1 MSLKLIKKLYMK
13 NKNLVF
19 PLIGFMG
26 ILVFKF
32 IIEPLGIKAATEE
45 FVNQSYLYI
54 LTKKPNEDEGE
65 KGGYL
70 YQCVDLDS
78 NSYWYKKKF
87 SPEISSRELYNAVL
101 VGDTIE
107 KNKGVP
113 FILLKRQHL
122 VLKVPVNNDF
132 DKTVDT
138 VLVR

>member
-1 MSLKLIKKLYMK
+1 MK

-19 PLIGFMG
+19 PLIGFIG

-32 IIEPLGIKAATEE
+32 IIEPLGIKAATDE

-54 LTKKPNEDEGE
+54 LTEKPNEDEGD
-65 KGGYL
+65 KGTYT
-70 YQCVDLDS
+70 YQCLDLDS

-87 SPEISSRELYNAVL
+87 SPEICSRELYNAVL